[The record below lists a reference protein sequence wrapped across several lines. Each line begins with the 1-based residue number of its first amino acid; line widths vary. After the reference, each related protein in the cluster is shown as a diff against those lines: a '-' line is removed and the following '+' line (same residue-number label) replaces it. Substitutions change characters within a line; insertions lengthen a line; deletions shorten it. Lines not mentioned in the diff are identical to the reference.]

1 MLRDLKLAI
10 DDVVA
15 DRTGTID
22 LQSEV
27 ALNRS
32 ASQSRWAG
40 AFLLTGTLEESR
52 GGQELKWN
60 VSNRLTVREW
70 PGQGAVA
77 DSSQI
82 TLNQT
87 MSGRYDFTQANVTQI
102 HL

>member
-1 MLRDLKLAI
+1 MMSWPIEPAPS
-10 DDVVA
+10 
-15 DRTGTID
+15 TCS
-22 LQSEV
+22 SEV

-40 AFLLTGTLEESR
+40 AFLLTGTLEERR

-82 TLNQT
+82 TLDQT